1 MKKWI
6 LLFHLLIA
14 TPLSAQFLWR
24 GYSPSGG
31 EVYTYRYTEYLSG
44 KRREGEFTIILHSA
58 GKDIDIEIKGIYAG
72 KSGSLRKKFT
82 SFLDLAGF
90 IALKMY
96 TYHWMIPLGKTVF
109 MRGIVGAFEGKTALF
124 KEDERVRV
132 KGCSAGGLKGKM
144 IIIED
149 GEVGKIWICA
159 SGDLSLPLI
168 VRRRT
173 IWDDLYEAVLLRQRN
188 IK

>member
-24 GYSPSGG
+24 GYSPSEG

-44 KRREGEFTIILHSA
+44 KRREGEFTIIIHSA
-58 GKDIDIEIKGIYAG
+58 GKDIDIEIKGSYGG
-72 KSGSLRKKFT
+72 KSGSLRKRFK
-82 SFLDLAGF
+82 SFSDLAGF
-90 IALKMY
+90 IALRMY
-96 TYHWMIPLGKTVF
+96 TQHWMIPLGKTVL

-124 KEDERVRV
+124 KEDEKVRV
-132 KGCSAGGLKGKM
+132 KRCSAGDIQGSML
-144 IIIED
+144 IIED
-149 GEVGKIWICA
+149 REAGKLWICA
-159 SGDLSLPLI
+159 SEKLSLPLI